1 MITVLP
7 AIPAARGSNPGQVLA
22 PVDGPGHDGAMDK
35 DILHP
40 EPLPE
45 QDELRAE
52 TPVEPLS
59 DEQCWQLLGESRFG
73 RLGTRDG
80 DEIEITPVNFIA
92 DEGKLYFRSARGS
105 KLLRLS
111 LYSQVAFEIDHVAGG
126 RAWSVIVRGQAR
138 TLTDPE
144 DLERFE
150 RLGLRPW
157 LDTEKL
163 EVVEIDPHRI
173 TGRRFSLQG

>member
-1 MITVLP
+1 
-7 AIPAARGSNPGQVLA
+7 
-22 PVDGPGHDGAMDK
+22 MDK

-45 QDELRAE
+45 QDGPAQDRSEHDGVVTQL
-52 TPVEPLS
+52 TD
-59 DEQCWQLLGESRFG
+59 DECWDLLEESRFG

-92 DEGKLYFRSARGS
+92 DGGKIFFRSARGS
-105 KLLRLS
+105 KLLRLT

-126 RAWSVIVRGQAR
+126 RAWSVIVRGHAR
-138 TLTDPE
+138 TLTAPE
-144 DLERFE
+144 DLVRFE

-163 EVVEIDPHRI
+163 EIVEIEPYRL
-173 TGRRFSLQG
+173 TGRRFTLQG

>member
-1 MITVLP
+1 
-7 AIPAARGSNPGQVLA
+7 
-22 PVDGPGHDGAMDK
+22 MDK

-40 EPLPE
+40 DPLPE
-45 QDELRAE
+45 QDEQPAQA
-52 TPVEPLS
+52 PAEPLS
-59 DEQCWQLLGESRFG
+59 EQQCWQLLGQSRFG

-111 LYSQVAFEIDHVAGG
+111 LYSQVAFEVDHVAGG
-126 RAWSVIVRGQAR
+126 QAWSVIVRGHAR
-138 TLTDPE
+138 TLTDPK

-150 RLGLRPW
+150 RLDLRPW
-157 LDTEKL
+157 LDTVKL
-163 EVVEIDPHRI
+163 EVVEIDPYKV

>member
-1 MITVLP
+1 
-7 AIPAARGSNPGQVLA
+7 
-22 PVDGPGHDGAMDK
+22 MDK
-35 DILHP
+35 NILHP
-40 EPLPE
+40 DPLPE
-45 QDELRAE
+45 QDEQPAQA
-52 TPVEPLS
+52 PAEPLS
-59 DEQCWQLLGESRFG
+59 ERQCWQLLGQSRFG

-111 LYSQVAFEIDHVAGG
+111 LYSQVAFEVDHVTGG
-126 RAWSVIVRGQAR
+126 RAWSVIVRGHAR
-138 TLTDPE
+138 TLTDPQE
-144 DLERFE
+144 LERFE

-157 LDTEKL
+157 LDTEKH
-163 EVVEIDPHRI
+163 EVVEIAPYKV